1 MSIVTSYT
9 NFYKPSPVSDTMA
22 KIKAKGHEF
31 EAFHVRDSFNRR
43 AVQFRNNIANNLRK
57 IGLTE
62 DDIEVPMGQFAIKKA
77 PASASWYIGGCHLYY
92 SYGASGT
99 FVENLYAVSK
109 VIELEVEALLNERKT
124 LQEFIGEFT
133 EDKDIENKRKDARK
147 VLGLSDDSSDMEI
160 INEKYKL
167 LAKEHHPDMPNG
179 DMERFKTINNAH
191 KTLRRE
197 LE

>member
-1 MSIVTSYT
+1 
-9 NFYKPSPVSDTMA
+9 MA

-43 AVQFRNNIANNLRK
+43 VIQFRNNITHTLRK

-62 DDIEVPMGQFAIKKA
+62 DDIEIPLGQSAIKKA
-77 PASASWYIGGCHLYY
+77 PASASWYIGGHHLYY
-92 SYGASGT
+92 SYGTSNK
-99 FVENLYAVSK
+99 FVDNLYAVSK
-109 VIELEVEALLNERKT
+109 VIELEVEDLLNERKT

-147 VLGLSDDSSDMEI
+147 ILGLSDDTSDLEI
-160 INEKYKL
+160 INDKYKI
-167 LAKEHHPDMPNG
+167 LAKEHHPDMSNG
-179 DMERFKTINNAH
+179 DSEKFKTINNAH
-191 KTLRRE
+191 KTLKRE